1 MPALLLHLTAVD
13 RLAAHASTLPPE
25 FARAIGEDLE
35 YARFGAALPDLP
47 WFGGVVLG
55 LQAWFG
61 RSDPPHFSRLLREK
75 APIAF
80 GLKAAELV
88 ANGALVGTE
97 AGLAFLAGYFT
108 QVCVARALEPL
119 AARLIVS
126 HRQEKESETA
136 CRQRIEWTWSL
147 FYLEELHGGATV
159 ATSAIRARLQIRKA
173 SGPKGIGRGMYEL
186 MRVSSHEALAEA
198 PTKAEV
204 DGWFRGLYLFSLALG
219 SPLGRLKAL
228 PGARLSV
235 RELYRAPGLDVWS
248 AVEAALVR
256 TRAALHVLGGM
267 IRRGSFTARARGRFL
282 EVLPEGSPA
291 LNPIFAATQ
300 PPQPQGTVTVTV

>member
-1 MPALLLHLTAVD
+1 MTALLLHLTAVD

-35 YARFGAALPDLP
+35 YARFGAALPTLP

-61 RSDPPHFSRLLREK
+61 RSAPPHFSRLLKEK
-75 APIAF
+75 APVAF

-108 QVCVARALEPL
+108 QVCVSRALEPI
-119 AARLIVS
+119 AARLVIS
-126 HRQEKESETA
+126 HRLQNESESA

-147 FYLEELHGGATV
+147 FYLEELHGGSTV

-186 MRVSSHEALAEA
+186 MRVSSREALGEA
-198 PTKAEV
+198 PTKAIV
-204 DGWFRGLYLFSLALG
+204 DGWVRGLYLFSLALG

-228 PGARLSV
+228 PASRLSA
-235 RELYRAPGLDVWS
+235 RELYRSPGIDVWS
-248 AVEAALVR
+248 AVEAALNE
-256 TRAALHVLGGM
+256 TRLALAVLGGM
-267 IRRGSFTARARGRFL
+267 IRRGSFSARSRARFL
-282 EVLPEGSPA
+282 EVLPEGAPA
-291 LNPIFAATQ
+291 ANPIFAEPRVPAEGTATAS
-300 PPQPQGTVTVTV
+300 